1 MGTCRILIG
10 IGIPAFATI
19 SMAYEEP
26 SYEVLEQ
33 THAYEVRQYAP
44 YLVAEVDVEGE
55 FGEAGNKAFRLLAA
69 YIFGQNRSS
78 EKMSMT
84 APVES
89 RPTKEGVRM
98 SMTTPVTSTAT
109 AADRYTYAF
118 VMERKYTLDTLPQP
132 RNPRIRLAKAA
143 ARVMAVRRYS
153 GRWTEE
159 NYRENETE
167 LMKALSADDRRP
179 IDSPILARYN
189 SPFTPWFMR
198 RNEVMVE
205 IEWTESA
212 ASSPA
217 E

>member
-1 MGTCRILIG
+1 MRTCRILIG
-10 IGIPAFATI
+10 IGILSFATI
-19 SMAYEEP
+19 TMAYEEP
-26 SYEVLEQ
+26 TYEVLERMDE
-33 THAYEVRQYAP
+33 YEVRQYAP
-44 YLVAEVDVEGE
+44 YLVAEVDVEGG

-69 YIFGQNRSS
+69 YIFGENQDG

-109 AADRYTYAF
+109 ARDQYTYAF

-132 RNPRIRLAKAA
+132 RNPRIRLGETA

-159 NYRENETE
+159 NYRRHETE
-167 LMKALSADDRRP
+167 LMQALSDDDRRP

-205 IEWTESA
+205 IEWEDGGDA
-212 ASSPA
+212 IPVK
-217 E
+217 

>member
-1 MGTCRILIG
+1 MRSCRILVG
-10 IGIPAFATI
+10 IGILLFATI
-19 SMAYEEP
+19 TMAYEEP

-33 THAYEVRQYAP
+33 ADEYEVRRYAP
-44 YLVAEVDVEGE
+44 YLVAEVDVEGD

-69 YIFGQNRSS
+69 YIFGDNQTE

-89 RPTKEGVRM
+89 RPREEGVRM
-98 SMTTPVTSTAT
+98 SMTAPVTSTAS
-109 AADRYTYAF
+109 ASDEYTYAF

-132 RNPRIRLAKAA
+132 RDPRIRLEEQA

-159 NYRENETE
+159 NYRKNEAK
-167 LMKALSADDRRP
+167 LMEALSADGRRP
-179 IDSPILARYN
+179 IGAPILARYN

-205 IEWTESA
+205 IEWTEDVDPSSA
-212 ASSPA
+212 

>member
-1 MGTCRILIG
+1 MRSCRILAG
-10 IGIPAFATI
+10 IGILLLATI
-19 SMAYEEP
+19 TMAYEEP

-33 THAYEVRQYAP
+33 QDEYEVRGYEP
-44 YLVAEVDVEGE
+44 YLVAEVDVEGD

-69 YIFGQNRSS
+69 YIFGDNQTE

-89 RPTKEGVRM
+89 RPREEGVRM
-98 SMTTPVTSTAT
+98 SMTAPVTSTAS
-109 AADRYTYAF
+109 ASDEYTYAF

-132 RNPRIRLAKAA
+132 RDPRIRLEEQA

-153 GRWTEE
+153 GRWTEG
-159 NYRENETE
+159 NYRKNEAK
-167 LMKALSADDRRP
+167 LMEALSADGRRP
-179 IDSPILARYN
+179 IGAPILARYN

-205 IEWTESA
+205 IEWTENVDPSSA
-212 ASSPA
+212 